1 MYTYRSIGLWVAV
14 ALAMIPQRSQGSPIV
29 GVDRLG
35 QSQAVGTLVRFDSET
50 PGAGWRVGNVGLA
63 HVGALEFDG
72 SQLWAASSAGG
83 VLSFHTID
91 VAGATATA
99 VSTAGSF
106 TEGLVFGGA
115 FDSQHNFWV
124 TDLGRNRLESYNPQ
138 TGDRPSSIPI
148 DADLVIAGM
157 EFVGDRLYAIASQN
171 FGILDTQTGRFT
183 ALAPAPVLGG
193 SQGMDYDP
201 TTGRMFVTF
210 SSGAPP
216 PQAVSELYEVD
227 IQTGLFRSLGVI
239 SPRSTLD
246 AVAVIPEPGTIALMA
261 IGAVVLWQ
269 RRRRR

>member
-1 MYTYRSIGLWVAV
+1 MHTYRSIGLWVGV
-14 ALAMIPQRSQGSPIV
+14 TLAMIPLSSQGSPII

-35 QSQAVGTLVRFDSET
+35 QSQEVGTVVRFDSET

-83 VLSFHTID
+83 VLSFYTID
-91 VAGATATA
+91 VASVSATP
-99 VSTAGSF
+99 VSTAGPF

-124 TDLGRNRLESYNPQ
+124 TDLGRDRLESYNPQ
-138 TGDRPSSIPI
+138 TGDRPSSVPI

-157 EFVGDRLYAIASQN
+157 EFVGDTLYAIGNQD
-171 FGILDTQTGRFT
+171 FGTLNTQTGRFT
-183 ALAPAPVLGG
+183 ALASAPVLGG

-210 SSGAPP
+210 SSGAPA

-227 IQTGLFRSLGVI
+227 IQTRLFHSLGVI
-239 SPRSTLD
+239 SPWSTLD

-261 IGAVVLWQ
+261 IGVVLLQ
-269 RRRRR
+269 RRRRRR